1 MTNER
6 NKVRTENANMSNGG
20 AKILVQRGQS

>member
-6 NKVRTENANMSNGG
+6 NKVRTENANMSSGG
-20 AKILVQRGQS
+20 AKILLQRGQS